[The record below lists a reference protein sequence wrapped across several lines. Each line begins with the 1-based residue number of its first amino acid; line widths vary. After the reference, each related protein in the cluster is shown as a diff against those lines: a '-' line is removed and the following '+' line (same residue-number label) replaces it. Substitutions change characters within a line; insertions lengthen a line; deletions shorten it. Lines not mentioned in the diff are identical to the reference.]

1 MNKYFV
7 PGVLL
12 VLACMA
18 ITSCHKTDLYDEN
31 RTEKDAREIYRAN
44 FLKYVGG
51 YINNKVD
58 WGFGAKAASRAQTR
72 AKDAVIVLNTGYGTI
87 YDKAFMDIAMKYFP
101 EDENRKSMTP
111 VSNITHWEFHQNAE
125 WANIHLI
132 CSNTSSN
139 DEVGIYYYDPATETP
154 EQAKKFTLI
163 ENIQKGLDSYYKQE
177 VVKEQFESAS
187 TTGGF
192 WVWKN
197 GVTRIECNAFN
208 EEMDPSYYFGLY
220 VKNLDTGKTYYT
232 NANLNEKYANLAA
245 LVGHDNDAFSKEI
258 ENCYVF
264 GLSDDDVPGCEL
276 IFAIKKRPV
285 FPLVVIPE
293 KKEEPTPPEPEP
305 EPEWHRIIAEDLNV
319 HDVDLDGEHD
329 DTDFDFN
336 DIVLD
341 VALVDG
347 GAKCILQAAGATL
360 KIRINGDDNL
370 EVHKLFGVGEKD
382 MVNTKKGPTKSPVEF
397 DLQGSFASIDK
408 IKIEVYRQ
416 NRWMELTAPKGDAAS
431 KIAVAKDFEWPDE
444 RQSLKAKYPN
454 FLKYVQ
460 DPEKYAKWWNEV
472 VK

>member
-12 VLACMA
+12 VLACMTL
-18 ITSCHKTDLYDEN
+18 TSCHKTDLYDEGQS
-31 RTEKDAREIYRAN
+31 EKDAREIYRTN
-44 FLKYVGG
+44 FKQYVGG
-51 YINNKVD
+51 YINNNVD
-58 WGFGAKAASRAQTR
+58 WGFGAKAASKAQTR
-72 AKDAVIVLNTGYGTI
+72 AKDATIELNTGYGGI

-101 EDENRKSMTP
+101 EDENRKSMKPLTD
-111 VSNITHWEFHQNAE
+111 ITSWEFHQNAE
-125 WANIHLI
+125 FSNINLV
-132 CSNTSSN
+132 CTNTSAR
-139 DEVGIYYYDPATETP
+139 DEVGFYYYDPATEKP
-154 EQAKKFTLI
+154 ENAKKFTVIKNLQ
-163 ENIQKGLDSYYKQE
+163 EGLDPYYLQE
-177 VVKEQFESAS
+177 VVVNQWDSPS

-197 GVTRIECNAFN
+197 GVLRIKCNAFF

-232 NANLNEKYANLAA
+232 NANLNEKQDVALAG
-245 LVGHDNDAFSKEI
+245 LVGHNNDAFSKEI
-258 ENCYVF
+258 DNHYVF
-264 GLSDDDVPGCEL
+264 GISDDDEPGCEL
-276 IFAIKKRPV
+276 IFALWKRAV
-285 FPLVVIPE
+285 HPLVVIPE
-293 KKEEPTPPEPEP
+293 KIEPEP
-305 EPEWHRIIAEDLNV
+305 KPEPVIEWHRIIAEDLNV
-319 HDVDLDGEHD
+319 HDIDLDGEHD

-347 GAKCILQAAGATL
+347 GAKCRLQAAGATL
-360 KIRINGDDNL
+360 KIRINGVDSL
-370 EVHKLFGVGEKD
+370 EVHKLFGVGDKE

-416 NRWMELTAPKGDAAS
+416 NHWMELTAPKGDAAC
-431 KIAVAKDFEWPDE
+431 KIAVGVDFEWPDE

-460 DPEKYAKWWNEV
+460 DPDKYAKWWNEV